1 MDIKDRRAL
10 TPDRLRKEI
19 DARIDSPVSLHDW
32 LRDFLPWIVGPSITS
47 FTPTSGR
54 PGCRVDIDGARFST
68 TREDNTVEVGNR
80 PALVVAATA
89 NRLTVV
95 TDAEVTDG
103 PVKVTVG
110 GKTAVGPQD
119 FSVLGYPD
127 PLAGEDGPPIAFSGA
142 GPGSAGD
149 VNPIGTVRVLV
160 ALVRPNDLTP
170 GNAATTRQ
178 AVVDAWDDV
187 RAFYTQASYG
197 RTDVQ
202 VDVTAG
208 WRMLD
213 GAQSDFVSTADQ
225 NIIWG
230 QIDRITAQA
239 AQGAVDEG
247 FDLDDY
253 AMMATVM
260 FLNGTFIRV
269 GRLDEAELRLLERPA
284 GGRSEPDR
292 DQPHGEPRHQ
302 PHRHQ

>member
-54 PGCRVDIDGARFST
+54 PGSRVDIDGARFST

-149 VNPIGTVRVLV
+149 VNPIGRSACSSPWSARTTSRL
-160 ALVRPNDLTP
+160 ATP
-170 GNAATTRQ
+170 PRHAKRSSTHGMTSGPSTR
-178 AVVDAWDDV
+178 
-187 RAFYTQASYG
+187 
-197 RTDVQ
+197 
-202 VDVTAG
+202 
-208 WRMLD
+208 
-213 GAQSDFVSTADQ
+213 
-225 NIIWG
+225 
-230 QIDRITAQA
+230 
-239 AQGAVDEG
+239 
-247 FDLDDY
+247 
-253 AMMATVM
+253 
-260 FLNGTFIRV
+260 
-269 GRLDEAELRLLERPA
+269 RPA
-284 GGRSEPDR
+284 TRGPTSRST
-292 DQPHGEPRHQ
+292 
-302 PHRHQ
+302 